1 MNANLAPGVRTTVM
15 LLLAIAGSVVGTQ
28 TGCGKAVDPQIVAER
43 KRLVLAEEPAG
54 ATSIADAQKNLASQS
69 EVTLVGRIGAADHE
83 PFEPGRASFVLSEAP
98 AGGHNHAGHDADN
111 CPFCRHRAAEA
122 RLAVVQ
128 FVDERGEI
136 LKTDVPT
143 LLGVEAGQVVVV
155 QGHGQLNEKLGLLIV
170 TAGGIHI
177 RK

>member
-1 MNANLAPGVRTTVM
+1 M
-15 LLLAIAGSVVGTQ
+15 LLLAIAGSFCLTQ
-28 TGCGKAVDPQIVAER
+28 PGCGRAVDPRIAAER
-43 KRLVLAEEPAG
+43 NRLVLAEEPAG
-54 ATSIADAQKNLASQS
+54 ATSIADAQKNLAAQA
-69 EVTLVGRIGAADHE
+69 EVTLVGCIGAADYE

-98 AGGHNHAGHDADN
+98 AHGHGAGHDDAN

-128 FVDERGEI
+128 FVDEQGEI
-136 LKTDVPT
+136 LRTNAPT

-155 QGHGQLNEKLGLLIV
+155 RGHAQLNEKLDLLVV